1 MILIYDTFFTLKFEK
16 NIQISWPTLTEGLE
30 RPSGMK
36 KIIAVLGPSIVDR
49 NDAKK
54 KKKKRENK
62 IINQQTNLHTPLSV
76 KFCI

>member
-36 KIIAVLGPSIVDR
+36 KIIAVLWAIYR
-49 NDAKK
+49 RQERCEKEK
-54 KKKKRENK
+54 EKKRKQDHQPTNK
-62 IINQQTNLHTPLSV
+62 SAYTSLS
-76 KFCI
+76 